1 MENDPKIVTLMN
13 GETLVAIINE
23 SEHNVQLYRPV
34 KVDNFRVQTEDG
46 ITDATTVKK
55 WIAYSSDEY
64 YNISRM
70 CIITISNLR
79 EDLADKY
86 LKFTESYVSL
96 DTEDD
101 DPEMDELE
109 QYLPT
114 KAQTT
119 YLH

>member
-1 MENDPKIVTLMN
+1 
-13 GETLVAIINE
+13 
-23 SEHNVQLYRPV
+23 
-34 KVDNFRVQTEDG
+34 
-46 ITDATTVKK
+46 
-55 WIAYSSDEY
+55 
-64 YNISRM
+64 M